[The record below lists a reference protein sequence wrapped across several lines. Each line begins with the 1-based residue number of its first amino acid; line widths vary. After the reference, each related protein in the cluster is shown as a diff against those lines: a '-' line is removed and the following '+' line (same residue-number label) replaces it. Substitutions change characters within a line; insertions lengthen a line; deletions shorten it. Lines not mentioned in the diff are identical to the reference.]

1 MKLLLT
7 ILLFFTQLGI
17 AYAGLREN
25 CFAMVDSAY
34 QEAMAGNYQTAV
46 NINNE
51 GLAMLPQDSLALR
64 CEFYSCLL
72 YCYHRLGDY
81 QQALHYGELC
91 LEYDEQTESL
101 TNISAS
107 LGNLAGIYSSA
118 GQYNTAISYLRRAIN
133 IEEELLKADKEHT
146 PKSLA
151 IRKAMLGEV
160 LLAKYKEQKAD
171 NKQTDLLFQALQLTE
186 EALEI
191 DRTLNRVLQES
202 MRLSQLANI
211 YSELGNKNEL
221 QRCNREA
228 LIIARE
234 TGNKATEVITL
245 LQLGNY
251 AEAANIAHT
260 LGMKKQEEQA
270 FMQLSQT
277 SHAKG
282 NYKDAFYY
290 LQQAVALRDNI
301 RKEET
306 DKQLIL
312 WQVKYDTQ
320 RKEQEITRQKTELQR
335 KQSEKMWLI
344 AIIAMSLFAL
354 LLALINV
361 WLLARR
367 KKEIENIAQQ
377 KDRHYTILSHDLKN
391 PMLAQQQILRILN
404 RDFDLYSQSELHNNI
419 TKLLAGSDSQLEL
432 LYNLQEVAL
441 LEIGKRQTSQV
452 RFDVAP
458 MLHEMAES
466 MHNIAK
472 QKNLSFEF
480 LTERQLV
487 MADRENIKTIIR
499 NLLSNAIKFSYDGS
513 VIRLG
518 TTAPDKFY
526 ISDSGIGM
534 TPDRQKLLLE
544 SDKPIP
550 SFNGTRGESG
560 TGIGMLIC
568 RELLRLNNGTLS
580 VDSESGKGTTFTI
593 KLPV

>member
-46 NINNE
+46 NINDE

-91 LEYDEQTESL
+91 LEYDEQTASL

-133 IEEELLKADKEHT
+133 IEEELLKTDKDHT

-191 DRTLNRVLQES
+191 DRTLNRRLQES

-211 YSELGNKNEL
+211 YSELGNKNES

-234 TGNKATEVITL
+234 TGNKATEIITL

-270 FMQLSQT
+270 CMQLAQT
-277 SHAKG
+277 AHAKG

-441 LEIGKRQTSQV
+441 LEIGKRQPSQV
-452 RFDVAP
+452 RFDVAS

-480 LTERQLV
+480 LTGRQLV
-487 MADRENIKTIIR
+487 MGDGENIKTIIR

-526 ISDSGIGM
+526 ISDSGMGM
-534 TPDRQKLLLE
+534 PPDRQKLLLE
-544 SDKPIP
+544 SDTPIP
-550 SFNGTRGESG
+550 SFTGTRGESG

-568 RELLRLNNGTLS
+568 RELLRLNNGTLC
-580 VDSESGKGTTFTI
+580 VESESGKGTTFTI

>member
-17 AYAGLREN
+17 VYAGLREN

-34 QEAMAGNYQTAV
+34 EEAMAGNYQTAV
-46 NINNE
+46 NINDE
-51 GLAMLPQDSLALR
+51 GLAMLPHDSLSLR

-91 LEYDEQTESL
+91 LEYDEQTASL
-101 TNISAS
+101 PNISAS

-118 GQYNTAISYLRRAIN
+118 GQYNTAMSYLRRAIN
-133 IEEELLKADKEHT
+133 IEEELLKTDKEHT

-160 LLAKYKEQKAD
+160 LLAKYKEQEAD

-186 EALEI
+186 EALET
-191 DRTLNRVLQES
+191 DRTLNRRLQES

-211 YSELGNKNEL
+211 YSELGNKNESH
-221 QRCNREA
+221 RCNREA

-270 FMQLSQT
+270 CMQLAQT

-452 RFDVAP
+452 RFDVAS
-458 MLHEMAES
+458 MLHEMAGS

-544 SDKPIP
+544 SDNPIP